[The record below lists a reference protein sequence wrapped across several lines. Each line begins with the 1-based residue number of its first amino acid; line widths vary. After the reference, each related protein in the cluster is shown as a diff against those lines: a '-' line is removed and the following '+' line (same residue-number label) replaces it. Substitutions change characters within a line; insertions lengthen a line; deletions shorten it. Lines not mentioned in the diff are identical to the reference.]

1 MATKYSEEISTNH
14 FELTEQL
21 IHSTFEK
28 IIRIATER
36 RDQLL
41 VQLFDMKQ
49 DYLRKENTRKKQ
61 FAELEKMIRQLMETS
76 IQQNEVV
83 KFQEDQIKNWK
94 KEQKKYEIET
104 PIPIPSFYPEGL
116 DSLLEQ
122 LEKLGSIQDIA
133 VQQVYRNKTEPIRR
147 IGKPGSEKG
156 ELYYPNGLALDGD
169 KIYIADVGNNRIQ
182 IFSTE
187 GKFIHEFG
195 KGELEDPHSIAL
207 NKEWVFI
214 SDSTLSAIFKFS
226 KTNYKLIKS
235 VKRSVN
241 VPFGLTTDT
250 NGEVLVADLGNN
262 RIAVFSSDLEYI
274 REIGKDKLIE
284 PHDVKINNNNI
295 FVADN
300 NKINNIHI
308 FSKSGDLLKSFI
320 KLENGINF
328 IFLCFDLCNNIII
341 SDNKGNSINI
351 FTEDGQLIHNI
362 TCNKPSGII
371 VNNNF
376 DIICASL
383 SDKVINIY

>member
-1 MATKYSEEISTNH
+1 MATQYSEEIPTNH

-61 FAELEKMIRQLMETS
+61 VAELEKLIQQVMETS
-76 IQQNEVV
+76 IQQNPILKV
-83 KFQEDQIKNWK
+83 QERQLNNLEEEKMK
-94 KEQKKYEIET
+94 YSEQT
-104 PIPIPSFYPEGL
+104 PIPIPSFNSEGV

-122 LEKLGSIQDIA
+122 LEKLGSIQAIA
-133 VQQVYRNKTEPIRR
+133 GQQVYRNKTEPIRR
-147 IGKPGSEKG
+147 IGKPGREKG
-156 ELYYPNGLALDGD
+156 ELYGPQGLALDGD
-169 KIYIADVGNNRIQ
+169 KIYIADTDNRIQ

-195 KGELEDPHSIAL
+195 KGELSNPYGIAL
-207 NKEWVFI
+207 YKEWVFI
-214 SDSTLSAIFKFS
+214 SDWRFNFIFKFS

-235 VKRSVN
+235 VKRVVIS
-241 VPFGLTTDT
+241 PLGLTTDT
-250 NGEVLVADLGNN
+250 NGEVLVADYNNN

-274 REIGKDKLIE
+274 REIGKDKLIY
-284 PHDVKINNNNI
+284 PRDVKINNNNI

-300 NKINNIHI
+300 NEINNIHI

-320 KLENGINF
+320 KLENRAF

-341 SDNKGNSINI
+341 SDNWGNSINI
-351 FTEDGQLIHNI
+351 FTEDGQLIHKI
-362 TCNKPSGII
+362 KCNYPSGII